1 VKAVFKAVKKRGRPK
16 VVKTYEEIQAEEDK
30 KLDMKEKGRKRERWE
45 TYKRESEAKIEELR
59 EKLKN
64 EDKTNMTN
72 LERIRIRNKISA
84 R

>member
-1 VKAVFKAVKKRGRPK
+1 
-16 VVKTYEEIQAEEDK
+16 
-30 KLDMKEKGRKRERWE
+30 MKEKGRKRERWE